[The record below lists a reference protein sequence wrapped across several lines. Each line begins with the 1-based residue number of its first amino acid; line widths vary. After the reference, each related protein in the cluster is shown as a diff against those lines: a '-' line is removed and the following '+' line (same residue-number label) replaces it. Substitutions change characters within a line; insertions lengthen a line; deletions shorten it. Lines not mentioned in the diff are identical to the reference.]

1 MSLSD
6 VLVAAVSILGSGG
19 FAGAIGGA
27 IQARAREGQETATA
41 ERLKAESEA
50 RTAQAVAD
58 ALSHARADLND
69 AKKLYDEAIH
79 NERACHQRVEDLR
92 REGETQRAEC
102 DRRVEE
108 LARKVE
114 RLGTT
119 IRPPAHT

>member
-27 IQARAREGQETATA
+27 IQAKAREGQETATA

-69 AKKLYDEAIH
+69 AKKLYDEAIR

-114 RLGTT
+114 RLGST